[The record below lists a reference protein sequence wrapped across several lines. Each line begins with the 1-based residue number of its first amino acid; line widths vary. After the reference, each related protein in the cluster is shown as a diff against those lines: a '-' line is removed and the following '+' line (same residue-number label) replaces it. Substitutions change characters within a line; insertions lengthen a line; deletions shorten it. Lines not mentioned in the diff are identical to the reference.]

1 MTRHSYFMRTVAK
14 LATVVLLLGLLVSNA
29 SANKVATKSMTTPD
43 FAYPK
48 TVEKNAATELEKA
61 VAHGDWPA
69 ALKATIQNVTAS
81 NLISTGN
88 VVNGLAKIDSIAALA
103 PAEWEPAF
111 RLVEVDIYNAL
122 YGSQRWKA
130 DNRKLPLDSV
140 PANPYEWSRD
150 IFADKV
156 LNLCNEIIDG
166 IGSSGKPLSEWKS
179 FLENTSDSFAFG
191 MTVDEFLCKKCFS
204 YLNMYSD
211 EARDVIPFFA
221 ADNVAT
227 TPVQKCMALRNKAI
241 DLLIDMAEE
250 RNQPMLLAEALSD
263 KGETLPESLRMKFLV
278 NAYDIVKGTEGEQ
291 IILSDFRQYCNASQ
305 AAYMESAFPFSLKEY
320 IDMLQKSIAD
330 FPKGRYVNSIKNILN
345 DFTQP
350 FANIRYTNQY
360 LTSSTITMDVTL
372 SNCNVTW
379 LLIYDFSPYE
389 NATRQ
394 PKTKDLAARCRL
406 VKAVKVTADGSI
418 PFEANAK
425 AEIGSLPAGIYAVVP
440 SATPDS
446 KGIYATIQNNSWR
459 EPFKVSDISV
469 KTLRYPN
476 ASTQVFVVDGAN
488 GKPIEG
494 ATVKIF
500 TRKNYSSPRVLA
512 RTLTTGPDGSVIV
525 TDDRFEIE
533 ASYNGSK
540 WSGNRSSYSTF
551 NKDTTRHDRIQI
563 LADRGIY
570 HPGDSLKGAV
580 IAYFTRQYDM
590 QLNAERK
597 FEILLRDPNGK
608 EVANQLI
615 ETDRFGRAAVD
626 FELPEQGLLG
636 SWQLMARDEEGKNLG
651 STSFQV
657 ADYVAPTFFI
667 TSENTVEDINP
678 GDVVRIKGQVLT
690 YSGMPVANATVRYS
704 IRYNPPM
711 RWFSTG
717 WATYDSSVTAGE
729 DGKYTI
735 ELPTANLIG
744 TQFERG
750 VFYVQLSATSPA
762 GETQEGPTERFA
774 IGREFNIYPAGGSPL
789 TINASESMP
798 DFLFYVTDMLGR
810 KVKKEVNY
818 TMVNS
823 VTNEVVAE
831 GSFMSPTLSLPSK
844 DYPSATYWINVN
856 MAEDEDVEDSLAIT
870 IWKNSDKSAPEGTK
884 LWVPIDKVTAKE
896 GAGEVNVTVGSGIAD
911 RWIPAVLSSDDDEIL
926 SVEWLHVDKDNLSV
940 PVKAPLGNMRYNLN
954 LSYLSDLETDGANV
968 VIYSASSEN
977 NLRVATESFRD
988 KISSGEEEHWSFRF
1002 YKKSGNA
1009 ADIPAI
1015 AVMTDAAL
1023 NAIAPFKWNFSPQSN
1038 RRGSFYLIRED
1049 YNHPRYMKEYLKS
1062 RKYLSFS
1069 KISFPMINDYG
1080 QRWGLF
1086 GRMNGAVVYDHAIK
1100 NEVFATVETTSLSI
1114 DSRATGMM
1122 RKAAAAAP
1130 KEEEAEYALEDAVA
1144 ISEDSDG
1151 EIVMA
1156 YGVSEG
1162 NAGNSESN
1170 ELRESEFPV
1179 AFFMP
1184 YLTADSAGVV
1194 NIDFTVPNFNTT
1206 WAFQLLGYDETL
1218 QTAKID
1224 LQAVA
1229 SKPIMVSTHAPR
1241 FVRTGDVIE
1250 LAATVFNNSDSACAP
1265 QCRFELVDL
1274 LSGKIISAKE
1284 FAAEE
1289 IKVAG
1294 SRLLSMTWNVPS
1306 DASSVGFRA
1315 YAAVEGHRD
1324 GEQTLI
1330 PVLPA
1335 SSPVVESTPFWLA
1348 PATGKLEV
1356 KLPKFKDSD
1365 QITLQ
1370 YCDNPA
1376 WYCLTALPDIVTP
1389 ESKSVTSK
1397 IRALFGNAMAHHLIA
1412 SDPNLKRGLEVLLSD
1427 KDSEFAALKSN
1438 LEKDGNLKITQ
1449 LSNTPWVN
1457 SAESETLRMSRLSSL
1472 LDESEA
1478 SKSISE
1484 IYGDIRDLQD
1494 KDGGWSWCPGME
1506 SSPYITR
1513 DVLRHFAMIYKAGA
1527 IGSLNDSEGVIRKG
1541 IRYVDS
1547 ETVKDYK
1554 KYHKKG
1560 ESASYLLDWLYV
1572 RSSFPASFL
1581 PSGSV
1586 GNEMASIATKALKD
1600 IAAEWKEMSIG
1611 QKAKAATLLW
1621 RSGNHKTASQ
1631 ILESLRQ
1638 YASESPEKGVWFDNL
1653 YSGWGRLSTLQ
1664 TTTLVLR
1671 AYSEIQPEN
1680 GIIDSLRQW
1689 LVLGRMYQDWGKNTS
1704 TVETVDAILS
1714 SGTNWTDSSNES
1726 ETEFK
1731 LNGKPLEVPTQA
1743 KLTGA
1748 FTLTLNAKEAS
1759 KKTLAV
1765 SRNGSGPAWG
1775 GVISQYESPILDV
1788 KPSEVPELSIRK
1800 SIVALEEG
1808 DNGQLIPKEG
1818 IILKKGMKVR
1828 VTLFINAGRDMD
1840 YVAVT
1845 DERSACLE
1853 PVEQLSG
1860 YTASDRVGYYKEVR
1874 DEVTNLFF
1882 GWLPKGDHVIS
1893 YDCRVSQDGEFSCGI
1908 ATAQSQY
1915 SPTVVAHSAGSILKV
1930 E

>member
-1 MTRHSYFMRTVAK
+1 MRTVAK
-14 LATVVLLLGLLVSNA
+14 LATVVLLLGLLFSNA
-29 SANKVATKSMTTPD
+29 SAKKVATKPMTTPD
-43 FAYPK
+43 FAYPE

-61 VAHGDWPA
+61 LAHSDWPA
-69 ALKATIQNVTAS
+69 ALKAAIQNVTAS

-103 PAEWEPAF
+103 PAEWKPAF

-156 LNLCNEIIDG
+156 LKLCDEIIDG

-191 MTVDEFLCKKCFS
+191 MTIDEFLCKKCFS

-227 TPVQKCMALRNKAI
+227 TPVQKCMALRDKAI
-241 DLLIDMAEE
+241 DLLIDMAEHC
-250 RNQPMLLAEALSD
+250 NQPMLLAEALSD
-263 KGETLPESLRMKFLV
+263 KGETLPEGIRMKFLV
-278 NAYDIVKGTEGEQ
+278 NAYDRVKGTEGEQ
-291 IILSDFRQYCNASQ
+291 IILSDFRQYCNAPQ
-305 AAYMESAFPFSLKEY
+305 AEYMESAFPYSLKEY
-320 IDMLQKSIAD
+320 IGMLQKSIAD
-330 FPKGRYVNSIKNILN
+330 FPKGRYVNSLKNIFN

-350 FANIRYTNQY
+350 FANIKYTNQY

-394 PKTKDLAARCRL
+394 PKTKDLVARCKL

-418 PFEANAK
+418 PFEAQSK
-425 AEIGSLPAGIYAVVP
+425 AEIGSLPAGIYAVLP
-440 SATPDS
+440 SATSDS
-446 KGIYATIQNNSWR
+446 KGIYSTILNNSWR

-476 ASTQVFVVDGAN
+476 ASTQVFVVDGVN
-488 GKPIEG
+488 GKPIED

-500 TRKNYSSPRVLA
+500 TRKNYSSPYQLA
-512 RTLTTGPDGSVIV
+512 KTLTTGTDGSVMV
-525 TDDRFEIE
+525 TEDRFEIE

-540 WSGNRSSYSTF
+540 WNGNRSSYSTLY
-551 NKDTTRHDRIQI
+551 KDTTRHDRIQI

-580 IAYFTRQYDM
+580 IAYFSRQYDM
-590 QLNAERK
+590 QLNADGK

-615 ETDRFGRAAVD
+615 ETDRFGRAAVN
-626 FELPEQGLLG
+626 FEIPEQGLLG
-636 SWQLMARDEEGKNLG
+636 SWQLMARNEGGKNLG

-690 YSGMPVANATVRYS
+690 YSGMPVANAIVRYS

-711 RWFSTG
+711 RWFSPG

-735 ELPTANLIG
+735 ELPTANLKG

-750 VFYVQLSATSPA
+750 VFNIQLSATSPA

-774 IGREFNIYPAGGSPL
+774 IGREFNIYHAGGSPL
-789 TINASESMP
+789 TINASEGMP
-798 DFLFYVTDMLGR
+798 DLLFYVTDMLGR
-810 KVKKEVNY
+810 NVKKEVNY

-831 GSFMSPTLSLPSK
+831 GSFMSPTLRLPSR

-856 MAEDEDVEDSLAIT
+856 MAEDEDVEDSLSVT
-870 IWKNSDKSAPEGTK
+870 IWKKSDKSAPEGTK
-884 LWVPIDKVTAKE
+884 LWVPVDKVTAKE

-911 RWIPAVLSSDDDEIL
+911 QWIPAVLSSDDEEIL

-940 PVKAPLGNMRYNLN
+940 PVKAPFGNMRYNLN

-988 KISSGEEEHWSFRF
+988 KISSGEVEHWSFRF
-1002 YKKSGNA
+1002 YKKSGNT

-1038 RRGSFYLIRED
+1038 RRGSFYLMRED

-1062 RKYLSFS
+1062 SKYLSFS
-1069 KISFPMINDYG
+1069 NISFPMINDYG

-1100 NEVFATVETTSLSI
+1100 NEVCATVETTSLSI

-1122 RKAAAAAP
+1122 RKAAAAALM
-1130 KEEEAEYALEDAVA
+1130 EEEEYAMEDAVA
-1144 ISEDSDG
+1144 VREDSDG

-1162 NAGNSESN
+1162 KADNSESN
-1170 ELRESEFPV
+1170 ELRESEFPI

-1184 YLTADSAGVV
+1184 YLTSDSAGVV

-1218 QTAKID
+1218 QTAKIE

-1250 LAATVFNNSDSACAP
+1250 LAATVFNNSDSDCAP
-1265 QCRFELVDL
+1265 QCRFELIDL

-1284 FAAEE
+1284 FDAEE

-1324 GEQTLI
+1324 GEQALI

-1335 SSPVVESTPFWLA
+1335 SSPVVEAIPFWLA
-1348 PATGKLEV
+1348 PDTGKLEV
-1356 KLPKFKDSD
+1356 KLPKFKDTD

-1370 YCDNPA
+1370 YCDNPV

-1397 IRALFGNAMAHHLIA
+1397 IRALFGNTMAHHLIA

-1478 SKSISE
+1478 IKSISE
-1484 IYGDIRDLQD
+1484 IYGDICDLQD

-1513 DVLRHFAMIYKAGA
+1513 DVLRHFAMIYNADA
-1527 IGSLNDSEGVIRKG
+1527 IGSLNDSERVIRKG

-1581 PSGSV
+1581 PSGSL

-1600 IAAEWKEMSIG
+1600 IATEWKEMSIG

-1638 YASESPEKGVWFDNL
+1638 YASYSPEKGMWFDNL
-1653 YSGWGRLSTLQ
+1653 NSGWGGMSVLQ
-1664 TTTLVLR
+1664 TTTLVLE
-1671 AYSEIQPEN
+1671 AFAMIQPSN
-1680 GIIDSLRQW
+1680 TIVDNLRQW
-1689 LVLGRMYQDWGKNTS
+1689 LVLGRQYQDWGKNAFV
-1704 TVETVDAILS
+1704 VETVNAILTSGSDWTSLS
-1714 SGTNWTDSSNES
+1714 SSATP
-1726 ETEFK
+1726 EFK
-1731 LNGKPLEVPTQA
+1731 LKDTKLNIPEPA

-1759 KKTLAV
+1759 KKTLSI
-1765 SRNGSGPAWG
+1765 SRSGNGPAWG
-1775 GVISQYESPILDV
+1775 GVIAQYEAPILEV
-1788 KPSEVPELSIRK
+1788 MPSDVPELSIRK
-1800 SIVALEEG
+1800 SLVALDEG
-1808 DNGQLIPKEG
+1808 ENGQLIPKEG
-1818 IILKKGMKVR
+1818 ITLKKGMKVR
-1828 VTLFINAGRDMD
+1828 VTLFITADRDMD

-1853 PVEQLSG
+1853 PVDQLSG
-1860 YTASDRVGYYKEVR
+1860 NTSSDRVRFYREVR
-1874 DEVTNLFF
+1874 DTATNLFF
-1882 GWLPKGDHVIS
+1882 SWLSKGNHVIS
-1893 YDCRVSQDGEFSCGI
+1893 YDCTVSQDGEFSCGI
-1908 ATAQSQY
+1908 ATVQSLY
-1915 SPTVVAHSAGSILKV
+1915 SPITVAHSAGYILHV
-1930 E
+1930 ND